1 MSQAF
6 HEFET
11 IVSKALDISTSD
23 SSQLLTKTK
32 RIDYQAG
39 DVILDQGMDAK
50 SLIVIL
56 EGVVGLKRYDSEG
69 CERFIGIVGQ
79 GQLLFED
86 VLWGNQTQ
94 TSCST
99 ALDNV
104 SIIVIPIEVA
114 KKLHR
119 ESIEFANAV
128 SKSLL
133 NKCLLSNSINAMN
146 CEPDMLRRVVSMVRL
161 IAYYC
166 KLDVIPMS
174 MAQLGDI
181 LGMSR
186 NRVSQALKY
195 WNDKDEISMKR
206 GKIFLNN
213 GYEVNSAS
221 DRDIDWEYT
230 VLFQNLA

>member
-1 MSQAF
+1 MSRVTN
-6 HEFET
+6 EIET
-11 IVSKALDISTSD
+11 IVSQALDITLSD
-23 SSQLLTKTK
+23 SSSILASTK
-32 RIDYQAG
+32 RVDYQMG

-50 SLIVIL
+50 GLVIVL
-56 EGVVGLKRYDSEG
+56 DGVVGLKRYDSEG
-69 CERFIGIVGQ
+69 CERFVGIVGR

-104 SIIVIPIEVA
+104 SVITIPIEVA

-119 ESIEFANAV
+119 ENIEFANAV

-133 NKCLLSNSINAMN
+133 SKCLLSNSINAMN
-146 CEPDMLRRVVSMVRL
+146 CEPDMLRRVVSMVRI

-174 MAQLGDI
+174 MTQLGDI

-195 WNDKDEISMKR
+195 WNEKDEISMKR
-206 GKIFLNN
+206 GKIYLNN
-213 GYEVNSAS
+213 GYEVNRAS
-221 DRDIDWEYT
+221 DQDIDWEYT
-230 VLFQNLA
+230 VLFRNLA